1 MGGARSVGIVT
12 ARALFTAVGALA
24 VLAGGTLWMA
34 MRPPSDSRVAIAPAA
49 IFAASFLDAA
59 GKPQSLGQF
68 QGKVVVLN
76 FWATWCAP
84 CREEMPGFM
93 RLQSR
98 WAARGVQFVGLA
110 NEEPD
115 KVARF
120 GRELGIN
127 YPLWTGGQDVPEL
140 SQRLGNR
147 LGVLPH
153 TAILGGQGQVLEAR
167 VGPYAE
173 AQMEERLLALSVKSP

>member
-1 MGGARSVGIVT
+1 MT
-12 ARALFTAVGALA
+12 ARALFTLVGALA
-24 VLAGGTLWMA
+24 VLAGGTLWTA
-34 MRPPSDSRVAIAPAA
+34 MRPASAPAGTVEIAPAA
-49 IFAASFLDAA
+49 LWAASFSDAS
-59 GKPQSLGQF
+59 GKAQSLGQF

-84 CREEMPGFM
+84 CRQEMPGFV

-120 GRELGIN
+120 GRELNIN
-127 YPLWTGGQDVPEL
+127 YPLWTGGQDVSEM
-140 SQRLGNR
+140 SRRMGNPR
-147 LGVLPH
+147 GVLPH
-153 TAILGGQGQVLEAR
+153 TAILDAQGRVVQVK
-167 VGPYAE
+167 VGPYTE
-173 AQMEERLLALSVKSP
+173 PQMDELLTLLAGKTS